1 MGFLKTE
8 LVKTHALVHLLQVQ
22 QALLPLLEQITF
34 VNRVLLICL
43 SPFKMNVYG
52 MEKGAL
58 LQETHA
64 VHLIPHH
71 TLLDNCKHPQVRT
84 SKDDYVAIKVEIM
97 GVPVL

>member
-52 MEKGAL
+52 MEKGVL
-58 LQETHA
+58 FLETHA
-64 VHLIPHH
+64 ARLIPHH
-71 TLLDNCKHPQVRT
+71 TSLHDDKLPQVIIL
-84 SKDDYVAIKVEIM
+84 KDGYAAHSVDCITCDH
-97 GVPVL
+97 